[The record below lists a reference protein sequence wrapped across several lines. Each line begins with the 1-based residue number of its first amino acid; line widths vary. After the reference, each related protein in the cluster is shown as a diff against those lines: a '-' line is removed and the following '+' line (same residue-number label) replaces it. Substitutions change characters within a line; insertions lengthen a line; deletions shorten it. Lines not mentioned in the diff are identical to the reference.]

1 MSNLLCLNAHRRLYM
16 RGNWILYA
24 SGYGVDF
31 FVYGKTDLKSH
42 PIYASAQIKFEQ
54 KSNLNAGPESLIL
67 INEPSSKSNGC

>member
-1 MSNLLCLNAHRRLYM
+1 M

-54 KSNLNAGPESLIL
+54 KYLFLEKIYMESD
-67 INEPSSKSNGC
+67 GQTF